1 MNSGSS
7 RPAPGSETPE
17 GPRGAADQRQTGA
30 GALLWAYATDFP
42 SETTLH
48 GQGSLPELL
57 GVNLADL
64 IADSTFV
71 GRRII
76 ELDRGARDNL
86 RRELAS
92 VGAGTADY
100 RIIGHDGRE
109 RLVREA
115 AQVFTVGGQRICS
128 GTISDLALAS
138 AQRDEA
144 SAFRQAVDCARDGFA
159 LTDASGCYVYLNDE
173 HVRLFGYRSAG
184 ELLGRSW
191 RDMYDPEWA
200 RRVEQEALPAIGAK
214 GYWHGQMMARRRDGS
229 SFHEELTLSLLPGGG
244 IVCTCRDRS
253 LEVEM
258 AGRLRNSES
267 LFRQFLNSLPDG
279 VVIRRWDGDY
289 EFANEAM
296 ARFLGLSVGEIVG
309 RQQLQNGP
317 HEVLERLRKL
327 DANVAATGRPSEVE
341 IPLTW
346 RDRSYVIDVV
356 KLPLRLGSDQVTHI
370 CTIAH
375 DATQQR
381 SLEREAHEV
390 SERRRGY
397 VEMQREFIALVS
409 HELRTPLTAIQGAH
423 FLIGRHLAKLP
434 SESTANVSR
443 LLRLQEDALKILRNL
458 VDQVLLLNRIDHS
471 ASTVRELTPG
481 DVGAVIAK
489 VVGTF
494 NESMPEARVEFAATV
509 PPDFTVRLDES
520 MIRAAIENLVSNGL
534 KYSPSEKKVRVELAA
549 TATGWEIG
557 VSDEG
562 RGMPEAEQAKL
573 FQPFFR
579 ASNAGNV
586 PGTGLGLT
594 IVRKVVDMHGGQ
606 IDFRSR
612 EGAGTTVRLCFPHIT
627 GSSNS

>member
-1 MNSGSS
+1 MNPVRSNSASG
-7 RPAPGSETPE
+7 PAAPAGE
-17 GPRGAADQRQTGA
+17 RGAGA
-30 GALLWAYATDFP
+30 KPLSGPGALLWAYAADFATD
-42 SETTLH
+42 TTLH
-48 GQGSLPELL
+48 GQGPLPDLLGVDLPELL
-57 GVNLADL
+57 ADPAL
-64 IADSTFV
+64 V
-71 GRRII
+71 GQRVI
-76 ELDRGARDNL
+76 ELDRGARDRL
-86 RRELAS
+86 RRDLAE
-92 VGAGTADY
+92 VGAGTVDY
-100 RIIGHDGRE
+100 RIVGHDGRE

-115 AQVFTVGGQRICS
+115 AQVFNAGGKRICS

-144 SAFRQAVDCARDGFA
+144 SAFRQAVDYAREGFA
-159 LTDASGCYVYLNDE
+159 LTDAAGCFVYLNDE
-173 HVRLFGYRSAG
+173 HVRLFGYQSAR

-191 RDMYDPEWA
+191 HELYEPEWA
-200 RRVEQEALPAIGAK
+200 DRIEQEAFPALTKK
-214 GYWHGQMMARRRDGS
+214 GYWHGQMIARRRDGS

-244 IVCTCRDRS
+244 ILCTCRDRS

-258 AGRLRNSES
+258 AERLRSSES

-296 ARFLGLSVGEIVG
+296 ARFLGLGLGEIVG
-309 RQQLQNGP
+309 KKQLHSGP
-317 HEVLERLRKL
+317 ADTLGQLREL
-327 DANVAATGRPSEVE
+327 DAAVAASGRPSEIE
-341 IPLTW
+341 LPLVW

-356 KLPLRLGSDQVTHI
+356 KLPLRVSSDQVTHI

-381 SLEREAHEV
+381 TLEREASEV
-390 SERRRGY
+390 SERRRAY
-397 VEMQREFIALVS
+397 VEMQREFISLVS

-423 FLIGRHLAKLP
+423 FLIGRHLAKITG
-434 SESTANVSR
+434 ESTGNIAR
-443 LLRLQEDALKILRNL
+443 LLRLQEDALKILRSL
-458 VDQVLLLNRIDHS
+458 VDQVLLLNRIDHNAS
-471 ASTVRELTPG
+471 AIRELAPG
-481 DVGAVIAK
+481 DIRAVVGK

-494 NESMPEARVEFAATV
+494 NESMPEARVEFDAVV
-509 PPDFTVRLDES
+509 PTDFTVRLDEN
-520 MIRAAIENLVSNGL
+520 MMRAAVENLVSNGL
-534 KYSPSEKKVRVELAA
+534 KYSPSDRKVHVTLATNPA
-549 TATGWEIG
+549 GWEIA

-594 IVRKVVDMHGGQ
+594 IVRRVVDLHGGR

-612 EGAGTTVRLCFPHIT
+612 EGSGTTVLLSFPSVHGAT
-627 GSSNS
+627 AA

>member
-1 MNSGSS
+1 MSS
-7 RPAPGSETPE
+7 DRSTSSPEAEAPATAGGTAG
-17 GPRGAADQRQTGA
+17 GP
-30 GALLWAYATDFP
+30 LLWAYAFD
-42 SETTLH
+42 LAGGALCH
-48 GQGSLPELL
+48 GHGPLPELI
-57 GVNLADL
+57 GVEPAHLLADPEL
-64 IADSTFV
+64 V
-71 GRRII
+71 GSRVI
-76 ELDRGARDNL
+76 ELDRGARESL
-86 RRELAS
+86 RRTLEAT
-92 VGAGTADY
+92 GAGTVDY
-100 RIIGHDGRE
+100 RIIAGDGRE

-115 AQVFTVGGQRICS
+115 AVVFPVGDRRICS

-159 LTDASGCYVYLNDE
+159 LTDAAGRYVYLNDE

-191 RDMYDPEWA
+191 RELYDPEWA
-200 RRVEQEALPAIGAK
+200 RRVEQEAFPALGTK

-258 AGRLRNSES
+258 ADRLRASES
-267 LFRQFLNSLPDG
+267 LFRQFINSLPDG

-296 ARFLGLSVGEIVG
+296 ARFLGLSLGEIVG
-309 RQQLQNGP
+309 TRQLRAGP
-317 HEVLERLRKL
+317 ADAMERLRRL
-327 DANVAATGRPSEVE
+327 DAVVAASGRPSELELQV
-341 IPLTW
+341 TW
-346 RDRSYVIDVV
+346 QERAHVIDVV
-356 KLPLRLGSDQVTHI
+356 KLPLRVGSDQVTHI

-375 DATQQR
+375 DVTQQR

-390 SERRRGY
+390 SERRRTY
-397 VEMQREFIALVS
+397 VEMQREFISLVS

-423 FLIGRHLAKLP
+423 FLMGRHLAKLP
-434 SESTANVSR
+434 AESTASVTR

-471 ASTVRELTPG
+471 ASTARELAPG
-481 DVGAVIAK
+481 DVRAVITK

-494 NESMPEARVEFAATV
+494 NESMPEARVEFDSDA
-509 PPDFTVRLDES
+509 PPDFTVRIDEG
-520 MIRAAIENLVSNGL
+520 MMRAAVENLVSNGL
-534 KYSPSEKKVRVELAA
+534 KYSPADRKVRVQLSAGAA
-549 TATGWEIG
+549 GWEIA

-562 RGMPEAEQAKL
+562 RGMPEAEQTKL

-594 IVRKVVDMHGGQ
+594 IVRRVVDMHGGR

-612 EGAGTTVRLCFPHIT
+612 EGAGTTVLLRFPAAPE
-627 GSSNS
+627 GSAA